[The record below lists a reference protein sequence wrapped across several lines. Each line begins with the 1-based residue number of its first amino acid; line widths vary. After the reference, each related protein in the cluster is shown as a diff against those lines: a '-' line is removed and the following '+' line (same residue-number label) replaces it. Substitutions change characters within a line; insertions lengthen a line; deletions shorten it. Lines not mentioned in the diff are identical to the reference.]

1 MLGPFGKKISPDL
14 LLFSPTSNGVPQL
27 QKSARKTTHAPSYHK
42 PLSNDVSLW
51 TREHANNNPQLS
63 IFAVV
68 FTPSKS
74 MPSCTSKVQ
83 CIQWGHS
90 VPDRKPT
97 SWQHRFESSLESE
110 PLTAIVFDMFFH
122 LRQNPETETDS
133 AHLKKKCFCD
143 MFSVHHTE
151 NFWIKII
158 KGSWGLFTSV
168 EVGQIVCQK
177 NMKIQS
183 SKMWQNRYHVVLL
196 NGICVHKWYLPY

>member
-1 MLGPFGKKISPDL
+1 MLGPFGKKSHL
-14 LLFSPTSNGVPQL
+14 TFFSFLPHLMVFPNSKNLPEKQ
-27 QKSARKTTHAPSYHK
+27 HMPPSYHK

-97 SWQHRFESSLESE
+97 SWQHHFESSCESE

-133 AHLKKKCFCD
+133 AHLFLKEYVSPHWEFLD
-143 MFSVHHTE
+143 Q
-151 NFWIKII
+151 NNQGQLGII
-158 KGSWGLFTSV
+158 HLSWGWSDSLPKEYENSELQNV
-168 EVGQIVCQK
+168 AKQISCGASEW
-177 NMKIQS
+177 NM
-183 SKMWQNRYHVVLL
+183 
-196 NGICVHKWYLPY
+196 CA